1 MRNIIF
7 QLLSFTPFFIFYFS
21 YFFFSLNIFIYSYLF
36 PLNRMIKLEKICH
49 GQLSEGSFGN
59 LTKLEVYRCDSLRFM
74 FSSSVVGYFSKLQ
87 EIYISFCDGMSA
99 IVAKE
104 SEEEIEINDITTN
117 TMEFPQL
124 RCLRIQNVPNLMGFY
139 SGVDSHSFFNKKVR

>member
-1 MRNIIF
+1 M
-7 QLLSFTPFFIFYFS
+7 
-21 YFFFSLNIFIYSYLF
+21 F

-49 GQLSEGSFGN
+49 GQLAEGSFGN
-59 LTKLEVYRCDSLRFM
+59 LTKLEVYSCHSLRFM
-74 FSSSVVGYFSKLQ
+74 FSSSVVGSLSKLQ
-87 EIYISFCDGMSA
+87 EINIVSCTGMSA

-124 RCLRIQNVPNLMGFY
+124 RCLCMRDLPKLMGFY
-139 SGVDSHSFFNKKVR
+139 SGVDSHLLFNEKVR

>member
-1 MRNIIF
+1 
-7 QLLSFTPFFIFYFS
+7 
-21 YFFFSLNIFIYSYLF
+21 
-36 PLNRMIKLEKICH
+36 MIKLEKICH
-49 GQLSEGSFGN
+49 GQLAEGSFGN
-59 LTKLEVYRCDSLRFM
+59 LRKVEVFDCDSLRFM

-87 EIYISFCDGMSA
+87 EIDISYCDRMSA

-124 RCLRIQNVPNLMGFY
+124 RCLFIEYLPSLMGFY
-139 SGVDSHSFFNKKVR
+139 CGVDSHLLFNEKVC

>member
-7 QLLSFTPFFIFYFS
+7 QLLPFTPFFIFYFS

-49 GQLSEGSFGN
+49 GQLAEGSFGN
-59 LTKLEVYRCDSLRFM
+59 LTKLKVICCHSLRFM
-74 FSSSVVGYFSKLQ
+74 FSCSVVGSLSKLQ
-87 EIYISFCDGMSA
+87 EIDIRGCTGMSA

-104 SEEEIEINDITTN
+104 SEEEIETN

-124 RCLRIQNVPNLMGFY
+124 RCLRIENVPRLKGFY
-139 SGVDSHSFFNKKVR
+139 SGVDSHSFFNEKVR